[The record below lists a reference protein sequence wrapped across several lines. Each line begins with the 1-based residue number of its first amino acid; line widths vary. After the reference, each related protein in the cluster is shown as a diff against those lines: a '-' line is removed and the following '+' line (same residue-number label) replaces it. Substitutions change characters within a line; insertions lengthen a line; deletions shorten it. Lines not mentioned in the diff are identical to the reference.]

1 VRHFAASEER
11 SRCGLCL
18 VQRRRRRRRAHL
30 LCDETIAGNTRPRLL
45 CVSAAAAAALAPLLL
60 LLLPRCTLLLAK
72 APIYCIL
79 MTDCQQGAARDSR
92 QRAAVKHG

>member
-1 VRHFAASEER
+1 
-11 SRCGLCL
+11 
-18 VQRRRRRRRAHL
+18 
-30 LCDETIAGNTRPRLL
+30 
-45 CVSAAAAAALAPLLL
+45 VSAAAAAALAPLLL
-60 LLLPRCTLLLAK
+60 LLLLPRCTLLLGK